1 MITVGLLYGG
11 RSGEHDVSRCSAA
24 SVARHL
30 SPEKYRLVPVGVD
43 RGGAWHV
50 QDEPSYIQ
58 DPAFGEV
65 LEIKETGPW
74 TVNHYE
80 REGRLHLA
88 RGTGGKEVICDVI
101 FPAMHGTFAEDGTL
115 QGMLELAM
123 VPFVG
128 AGMAGSLLGMDK
140 DVAKRLVRQAGVP
153 VVPWIDVS
161 REQWDSGQNAVLKR
175 AMNDLD
181 LPFFVKPVKAGSSVG
196 VSKVHGEDEFAPA
209 MEKAFRFDNR
219 VLVETGYDVDEIEC
233 SVLGNQEPKASVPG
247 RVIPRHEFYSYESKY
262 IDPEGADLEIPAR
275 ISDEQAR
282 TVREYAVKVYRALQC
297 AGMAR
302 VDFFL
307 TLDSGRVFFN
317 EINTLPGFTSISMYP
332 KLWEASGIPY
342 PELIDRLIELA
353 FEKHERISR
362 LEWEL

>member
-1 MITVGLLYGG
+1 
-11 RSGEHDVSRCSAA
+11 
-24 SVARHL
+24 
-30 SPEKYRLVPVGVD
+30 
-43 RGGAWHV
+43 
-50 QDEPSYIQ
+50 
-58 DPAFGEV
+58 
-65 LEIKETGPW
+65 
-74 TVNHYE
+74 
-80 REGRLHLA
+80 
-88 RGTGGKEVICDVI
+88 
-101 FPAMHGTFAEDGTL
+101 MHGTFAEDGTL

-247 RVIPRHEFYSYESKY
+247 RIIPRHEFYSYESKY